1 MGKHAVT
8 IVVLYA
14 ELALKLGNHHQNV
27 AKKYVILGVNITLL
41 GTQD

>member
-1 MGKHAVT
+1 MEKHAVT

-14 ELALKLGNHHQNV
+14 GLALKLGNHQQN
-27 AKKYVILGVNITLL
+27 AITKYVILGVNITLS